1 MFSSLNLSDYR
12 NLKCSCSLP
21 RKNTPSTQKPITNV
35 RRAIILAWYHLHYPE
50 KTSAI
55 PVYLLSLNAG
65 YVKTY
70 TAASASVL
78 HFCFQFPAP
87 KLPSAVLHLKM
98 PFSLRFS
105 LRLCISLCQRRSA
118 YSSYSTPLPC
128 SYYNEIFFLSR
139 QRPYF
144 KTKNQNKKNISTGY
158 FSNGDIFYLSFF
170 YCFVLLLNACDQCF
184 HCIFQNFISECFR

>member
-1 MFSSLNLSDYR
+1 MLLFSA
-12 NLKCSCSLP
+12 

-35 RRAIILAWYHLHYPE
+35 RRAIILAVPPSLSGKNHLLFPSISCPLIAGYGENPTQQHLHLFCI
-50 KTSAI
+50 SAF
-55 PVYLLSLNAG
+55 S
-65 YVKTY
+65 
-70 TAASASVL
+70 
-78 HFCFQFPAP
+78 FPRP

-105 LRLCISLCQRRSA
+105 CVCAFLLCQRRSA

-128 SYYNEIFFLSR
+128 SYYNEIFIFLSR

-144 KTKNQNKKNISTGY
+144 KSKNQNKIEYLHRLIFFQWRY
-158 FSNGDIFYLSFF
+158 FFYLSFF